1 LGAPL
6 QPPVP
11 PLLGGRSFTIG
22 PFYAKPELLIGFFN
36 TGFLRLN
43 SCRAKTRKSRD
54 VNCGLLGDNAVSARG
69 VLREG
74 ERLEGSPIDFS
85 LFNRSYDDDD
95 IAEKKK

>member
-1 LGAPL
+1 LGAAL

-36 TGFLRLN
+36 TGFLRLI

-54 VNCGLLGDNAVSARG
+54 VNCGLRSEITQSRHGGCCARASGLRAVQ
-69 VLREG
+69 
-74 ERLEGSPIDFS
+74 
-85 LFNRSYDDDD
+85 
-95 IAEKKK
+95 